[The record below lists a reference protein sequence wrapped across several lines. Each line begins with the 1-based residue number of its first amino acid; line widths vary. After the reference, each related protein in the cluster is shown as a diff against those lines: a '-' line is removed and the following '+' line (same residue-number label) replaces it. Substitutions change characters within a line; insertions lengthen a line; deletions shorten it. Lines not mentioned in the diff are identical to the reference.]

1 VNLVKF
7 VTNSKFDISRF
18 FGFENDE
25 QEVHKGDYMIDK
37 QEAINSVKNY
47 EIAIE
52 SDYLFNQVRFK
63 KTNTISLKSL
73 EDAFPIWSRMA

>member
-1 VNLVKF
+1 
-7 VTNSKFDISRF
+7 
-18 FGFENDE
+18 
-25 QEVHKGDYMIDK
+25 MIDK

-63 KTNTISLKSL
+63 KTNSISLRSL
-73 EDAFPIWSRMA
+73 EEAFPIWTRMALKLESVLVESYEEGYEDEEEFNPDQSFD